1 MFRLLDRTFGLLTL
15 VIGAVALIAVLNNV
29 VVYAE
34 SAAVDETQQNGPEA
48 NLKYLFAVFFLVWAF
63 FFGYTFFLSRRLKE
77 MKSEVAILKKII
89 SEKE

>member
-1 MFRLLDRTFGLLTL
+1 MFRLLNRTFGLLTL

-48 NLKYLFAVFFLVWAF
+48 NLKYLFAVFFLVWV
-63 FFGYTFFLSRRLKE
+63 YTVVFTITKLAQMLTHLLLLRGHITFLSL
-77 MKSEVAILKKII
+77 
-89 SEKE
+89 

>member
-1 MFRLLDRTFGLLTL
+1 MFRLLNRTFGLLTL

-48 NLKYLFAVFFLVWAF
+48 NLKYLFAVFFL
-63 FFGYTFFLSRRLKE
+63 GLGFFLRLHFF
-77 MKSEVAILKKII
+77 SFSKIKRN
-89 SEKE
+89 EK